1 MRKWQPVDIIVM
13 ILTIG
18 IFVVLVAP
26 MLVRFF
32 NPEISISKGGLGA
45 LIQISIA
52 LISIVSMYIGAK
64 VNGKGKS

>member
-1 MRKWQPVDIIVM
+1 MRKWQPVDIIVI

-18 IFVVLVAP
+18 VFMVLVTP
-26 MLVRFF
+26 MYMRAF
-32 NPEISISKGGLGA
+32 NPELDISKGGMSA

-64 VNGKGKS
+64 VNGKGK